1 MRVNIRSVD
10 GCRVSVVSSIGTV
23 TGTWVGASPGLKQDY
38 EVELDVPGVVPW
50 ERINDAGSHGTPI
63 LLERPDG
70 LVSLTGRVDDIDE
83 DLVLQLWLGETSV
96 MIDSVGEPPLGIVG
110 RFVDVVIEDLALFPV
125 DY

>member
-1 MRVNIRSVD
+1 MRVNVQSVD
-10 GCRVSVVSSIGTV
+10 GCCVSVVCSIGTV

-38 EVELDVPGVVPW
+38 EVELDAPGVVPW
-50 ERINDAGSHGTPI
+50 DMINVAGPNGTPI

-96 MIDSVGEPPLGIVG
+96 MIDTEGEPPLGIVG
-110 RFVDVVIEDLALFPV
+110 RFVDVVVEDLVLFPV